1 MVTASKIFEDSLYR
15 DEVLLNNL
23 NRVNQS
29 AKYQDY
35 SHEYTRH
42 RKETFHLIAEIKD
55 LVADYNI
62 TLGESSSK
70 RILIVDSKEINDLNR
85 SALVKYY
92 GSSQINGFDW
102 IATTLDKSCSAE
114 LIKWSVDASS
124 SHKKAPFWMVSI

>member
-23 NRVNQS
+23 NRINQS

-62 TLGESSSK
+62 TSGESSSK
-70 RILIVDSKEINDLNR
+70 RILIVDSEEINDLNR

-92 GSSQINGFDW
+92 GSNQINGFDW
-102 IATTLDKSCSAE
+102 IASTLDKSCSAE
-114 LIKWSVDASS
+114 LIKWSVEASV